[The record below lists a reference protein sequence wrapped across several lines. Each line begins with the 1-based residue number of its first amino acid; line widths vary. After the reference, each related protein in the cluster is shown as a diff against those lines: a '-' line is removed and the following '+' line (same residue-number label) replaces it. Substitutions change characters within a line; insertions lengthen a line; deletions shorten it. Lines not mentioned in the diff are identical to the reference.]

1 MSQLHPS
8 PQEYDYKVVVC
19 HSEPGA
25 WNVGGGPSWSTPLCP
40 PTGAEEDPKVIT
52 VGRTMFETDRLPEGW
67 AGRINEMDEVW
78 VPTPFHANIFSA
90 GGVKI
95 PISTLIETVDTAFFD
110 PSLAS
115 PDPLSAYDI
124 PSSAFRFLSVF
135 KFEDRKGYDVLL
147 SSYFEAFERGD
158 DVALVILVSDYH
170 SRGGRED
177 LESFCESR
185 GYDLPS
191 LPPIY
196 VLHSLPPL
204 SLRGLYSSS
213 SMFVLPS
220 RGEGWGRPHV
230 EAMSMGMPVA
240 ATNWSG
246 PTAYMTRNNSYQIE
260 VEGMVRVEGGAFDGH
275 MWAEPSKEKLKGIM
289 RRAVEDREEG
299 REKGRRARED
309 MLEYYNLEAGAREI
323 MERVEEAVKR
333 REGKMK
339 RVGGGAAEL

>member
-1 MSQLHPS
+1 MPTLLGFTLLGFTLLIITLTLLIISTTSTTINPPIIYIEWHYPVWSGGGYSSEGTSYLLSLYTFLSSTPHLVSLRHHGDGINHDYVSSLPSDQSSLLVAMSQLHPS

-124 PSSAFRFLSVF
+124 PPTAFRFLSVF

-177 LESFCESR
+177 LEVS
-185 GYDLPS
+185 
-191 LPPIY
+191 
-196 VLHSLPPL
+196 
-204 SLRGLYSSS
+204 
-213 SMFVLPS
+213 
-220 RGEGWGRPHV
+220 W
-230 EAMSMGMPVA
+230 
-240 ATNWSG
+240 
-246 PTAYMTRNNSYQIE
+246 
-260 VEGMVRVEGGAFDGH
+260 
-275 MWAEPSKEKLKGIM
+275 
-289 RRAVEDREEG
+289 
-299 REKGRRARED
+299 
-309 MLEYYNLEAGAREI
+309 
-323 MERVEEAVKR
+323 
-333 REGKMK
+333 
-339 RVGGGAAEL
+339 GGGGTERSDDDI